1 MCVLGVLSQ
10 HQRFRGGIGLKKR
23 AALLILSLCVLK
35 ASLPAMAQTAPS
47 ATAAPEAGTQK
58 ARALL
63 DKMIA
68 AMGGQA
74 FLDFATFT
82 EQGRVYTFY
91 QGRPNGTG
99 VEFWYF
105 WQYPDKDRTEIG
117 KKRDVVRV
125 HGGDQGYEITYKG
138 TAALDEK
145 EMQGYLRSR
154 AHSMNTVLRRWL
166 KDPDT
171 LLLYAGTGI
180 ADNRMIEQIT
190 VVNAK
195 NESVTIAVD
204 PTTYLPIKKSFTYH
218 DPIDNLKSEETETYG
233 NYRLEQGMMTAHSI
247 VSGKNGDMVAQ
258 RFLTRVEYNPQLKA
272 SLFDATVTYDPAAQK
287 GKR

>member
-1 MCVLGVLSQ
+1 MASSASI
-10 HQRFRGGIGLKKR
+10 RDSTGGISLKKR
-23 AALLILSLCVLK
+23 VAILILSLCVLK

-58 ARALL
+58 AHALL

-74 FLDFATFT
+74 FLNYATLT